1 MPNAIV
7 WLEDQP
13 VVTVDA
19 TGVRIEYVSGG
30 ELYIRRC
37 TRAFMR
43 RHCET
48 ALFAIDEYEAAERSE
63 VVPIGKARRR
73 H

>member
-1 MPNAIV
+1 MPTAIV

-48 ALFAIDEYEAAERSE
+48 ALRALNDYEAAERCE
-63 VVPIGKARRR
+63 VVPLKGKRAR

>member
-43 RHCET
+43 RHCEN
-48 ALFAIDEYEAAERSE
+48 ALFTIDEYERTEARK
-63 VVPIGKARRR
+63 VVPIPSKRRG

>member
-1 MPNAIV
+1 MPTAIV

-48 ALFAIDEYEAAERSE
+48 ALFAIDEYERAEARK
-63 VVPIGKARRR
+63 VVPMRGEQRR